1 MCLTELSIV
10 KIINMAWVA
19 IDEFEN
25 ECILDP
31 KPSKNKKDKD
41 WKGYWND
48 FYIGKIRLPKG
59 SIKKLIGRD
68 LTYNDEPVELENE

>member
-1 MCLTELSIV
+1 
-10 KIINMAWVA
+10 MAWVA
-19 IDEFEN
+19 IDEFED
-25 ECILDP
+25 ECILDT

-59 SIKKLIGRD
+59 TIKKLIGRN
-68 LTYNDEPVELENE
+68 LTYDDEPVELKNDISSYRNK

>member
-1 MCLTELSIV
+1 
-10 KIINMAWVA
+10 MAWVV
-19 IDEFEN
+19 IDEFE
-25 ECILDP
+25 EEIILDP

-59 SIKKLIGRD
+59 TIKKLIGRN
-68 LTYNDEPVELENE
+68 LTYDDEPVELKNDISSYRNK

>member
-1 MCLTELSIV
+1 
-10 KIINMAWVA
+10 MAQVA
-19 IDEFEN
+19 VDEFED

-59 SIKKLIGRD
+59 TIKKLIGRN
-68 LTYNDEPVELENE
+68 LTYDDEPVELKNDISNYRNK

>member
-1 MCLTELSIV
+1 
-10 KIINMAWVA
+10 MAWVA
-19 IDEFEN
+19 IDEFED

-41 WKGYWND
+41 WKDYWND

-59 SIKKLIGRD
+59 TIKKLIGRN
-68 LTYNDEPVELENE
+68 LTYDDEPVELKNDISSYRNK

>member
-1 MCLTELSIV
+1 
-10 KIINMAWVA
+10 MAWVA
-19 IDEFEN
+19 IDEFED

-59 SIKKLIGRD
+59 TIKKLIGRN
-68 LTYNDEPVELENE
+68 LTYDDEPVELKNDISNYRNK

>member
-1 MCLTELSIV
+1 
-10 KIINMAWVA
+10 MAWVA
-19 IDEFEN
+19 IDEFKD

-59 SIKKLIGRD
+59 TIKTILC
-68 LTYNDEPVELENE
+68 

>member
-1 MCLTELSIV
+1 
-10 KIINMAWVA
+10 MAWVA
-19 IDEFEN
+19 IDEFED

-59 SIKKLIGRD
+59 TIKKLIGRN
-68 LTYNDEPVELENE
+68 LTYDDEPVELKNDIRSYRNK

>member
-1 MCLTELSIV
+1 
-10 KIINMAWVA
+10 MAWVA
-19 IDEFEN
+19 IDEFED
-25 ECILDP
+25 ECFLDP

-59 SIKKLIGRD
+59 TIKKLIGRN
-68 LTYNDEPVELENE
+68 LTYDDEPVELKNDISSYRNK

>member
-1 MCLTELSIV
+1 
-10 KIINMAWVA
+10 MAWIA
-19 IDEFEN
+19 IDEFED

-41 WKGYWND
+41 QKGYWND

-59 SIKKLIGRD
+59 TIKKLIGRN
-68 LTYNDEPVELENE
+68 LTYDDEPVELKNDISSYRNK

>member
-1 MCLTELSIV
+1 
-10 KIINMAWVA
+10 MAWVA
-19 IDEFEN
+19 IDEFKD

-59 SIKKLIGRD
+59 TIKKLIGRN
-68 LTYNDEPVELENE
+68 LTYDDEPVELKNDISSYRNK

>member
-1 MCLTELSIV
+1 
-10 KIINMAWVA
+10 MAQVA
-19 IDEFEN
+19 VDEFED

-59 SIKKLIGRD
+59 TIKKLIGRN
-68 LTYNDEPVELENE
+68 LTYDDEPVELKNDISSYRNK

>member
-1 MCLTELSIV
+1 
-10 KIINMAWVA
+10 MAWVA
-19 IDEFEN
+19 IDEFED

-59 SIKKLIGRD
+59 AIKKLIGRN
-68 LTYNDEPVELENE
+68 LTYDDEPVELKNDISSYRNK

>member
-1 MCLTELSIV
+1 
-10 KIINMAWVA
+10 MAWVA
-19 IDEFEN
+19 IDEFED

-48 FYIGKIRLPKG
+48 FYIEKIRLPKG
-59 SIKKLIGRD
+59 TIKKLIGRN
-68 LTYNDEPVELENE
+68 LTYDDEPVELKNDISNYRNK

>member
-1 MCLTELSIV
+1 
-10 KIINMAWVA
+10 MAYVA
-19 IDEFEN
+19 IDEFGD

-59 SIKKLIGRD
+59 TIKKLIKILMGHIPLLFHFRQMKMHSMI
-68 LTYNDEPVELENE
+68 LYII